1 MYVCTKVCSTCTYT
15 ISQILKTL
23 ISSRNFC
30 QYLENKFVKFHYI
43 IILSK
48 NGILKPNQNVKRKH
62 AHKITRAL
70 FSSAICLQE
79 FARLDVEHIIYHA
92 HCIADNNVVF

>member
-1 MYVCTKVCSTCTYT
+1 MYVCTKVCSICSYT

-70 FSSAICLQE
+70 FSSAICLHE
-79 FARLDVEHIIYHA
+79 FARLDV
-92 HCIADNNVVF
+92 VVLNISSTMRTV

>member
-1 MYVCTKVCSTCTYT
+1 MYVQKYVVFVV
-15 ISQILKTL
+15 ILYLRFWKHWL
-23 ISSRNFC
+23 VVGIFC

-70 FSSAICLQE
+70 FGSAICLHE
-79 FARLDVEHIIYHA
+79 FARLDV
-92 HCIADNNVVF
+92 VVLNISSTMRTVY